1 MPPSTAF
8 TADLDALLA
17 PISEASPSGE
27 SMRYQPL
34 YQSIRKAREEDDASL
49 PMGVW
54 ERDLKKAD
62 WRAVAE
68 HCTELLGQHSKD
80 FQVAAW
86 LCEAWIHLHQMA
98 GFNAAADVLTA
109 LVERYWD
116 SAHPQ
121 MDGADLDARLA
132 PFLWIN
138 ENLPIVLKLHVILL
152 RVPDCLP
159 AAASLA
165 DWEQCLRSDH
175 AKTET
180 KTPPGQAKP
189 LTRDELI
196 SQASG
201 PKLQGLLELK
211 AQLAQATVK
220 WSALA
225 SLLDEKLAGDPQ
237 NAVSLARV
245 GETLRQIERA
255 AVSLID
261 GRALPTVS
269 AVVGMASAAS
279 TSDPTSQ
286 DHTMDALPPPPPVP
300 AEAPELILRGGPVS
314 SLINSREDA
323 YRLLEAVAAYLQ
335 KSEPHS
341 PTPYLVKRAVTW
353 GRMSLADLMQE
364 VVREEGDMARYFSL
378 LGIKESRE

>member
-1 MPPSTAF
+1 MTPSTAF
-8 TADLDALLA
+8 TPDLETLLA
-17 PISEASPSGE
+17 PIAGASPSGE
-27 SMRYQPL
+27 SMRYDPL

-68 HCTELLGQHSKD
+68 HCSALLGQHSKD

-86 LCEAWIHLHQMA
+86 LCEAWIHLHQVA
-98 GFNAAADVLTA
+98 GFNAATDVLTA

-116 SAHPQ
+116 TAHPQ
-121 MDGADLDARLA
+121 LDGADLDARLA

-138 ENLPIVLKLHVILL
+138 ENLPRVLKLHVILL

-165 DWEQCLRSDH
+165 DWEQCLRSDY

-189 LTRDELI
+189 LTRDELVAA
-196 SQASG
+196 ASG
-201 PKLQGLLELK
+201 HKLQGLLELK
-211 AQLAQATVK
+211 AQLAQAIVK
-220 WSALA
+220 WEALA
-225 SLLDEKLAGDPQ
+225 TLLDEKLASDPT
-237 NAVSLARV
+237 NAISLARV

-261 GRALPTVS
+261 GRALPAS
-269 AVVGMASAAS
+269 SAAS
-279 TSDPTSQ
+279 LANATLTSDSTPQ
-286 DHTMDALPPPPPVP
+286 EQTMDALPPPPP
-300 AEAPELILRGGPVS
+300 AATEAPELILRGGPVS
-314 SLINSREDA
+314 SLITSREEA

-341 PTPYLVKRAVTW
+341 PTPYLVKRAVSW

-364 VVREEGDMARYFSL
+364 VVREEGDITRYFSL
-378 LGIKESRE
+378 LGIKDSRE

>member
-1 MPPSTAF
+1 MTPSTAF
-8 TADLDALLA
+8 TPDLEALLA
-17 PISEASPSGE
+17 PIAGASPSGE
-27 SMRYQPL
+27 SMRYDPL

-54 ERDLKKAD
+54 ERDLKRAD

-68 HCTELLGQHSKD
+68 HCSALLGQHSKD

-86 LCEAWIHLHQMA
+86 LCEAWIHLHQVA

-109 LVERYWD
+109 LVDRYWD
-116 SAHPQ
+116 TAHPQ

-138 ENLPIVLKLHVILL
+138 ENLPRVLKLHVILL
-152 RVPDCLP
+152 RVPDCVP

-175 AKTET
+175 AKTDI

-189 LTRDELI
+189 LTRDELV

-201 PKLQGLLELK
+201 HKLQGLLELK
-211 AQLAQATVK
+211 TQLAQAITK
-220 WSALA
+220 WEALA
-225 SLLDEKLAGDPQ
+225 SLLDEKLASDPQ
-237 NAVSLARV
+237 NAISLARV

-261 GRALPTVS
+261 GRQLPASSAAGSITS
-269 AVVGMASAAS
+269 AVSN
-279 TSDPTSQ
+279 SDPTSQ
-286 DHTMDALPPPPPVP
+286 DQTMDALPPPPPAP
-300 AEAPELILRGGPVS
+300 TEAPELILRGGPVS
-314 SLINSREDA
+314 SLITSREEA
-323 YRLLEAVAAYLQ
+323 YRLLEAVASYLQ

-341 PTPYLVKRAVTW
+341 PTPYLVKRAVSW

-364 VVREEGDMARYFSL
+364 VVREEGDIARYFSL